1 LNPDNQP
8 IEDGQL
14 EMLWE
19 DIKQKFKERD
29 DASLANRIFALTKE
43 VDFLQAKYN
52 LIHLCVQQ
60 LRFAQNEEVLKI
72 IKNLDYRISDENYL
86 EDLEKA
92 EKYSDGILA
101 NIEIIKAQLPKQN
114 IEETQSEETTIHDV
128 LASYAVILGHYIGEH
143 NKIVCPEFIALKKQV
158 SKKVK
163 HQEQELLKLKA
174 KKNGR

>member
-1 LNPDNQP
+1 MYNFENLPVVLFFEINDNQDLQLLKPDNQP
-8 IEDGQL
+8 MEDGQL

-72 IKNLDYRISDENYL
+72 IKNLDYR
-86 EDLEKA
+86 
-92 EKYSDGILA
+92 
-101 NIEIIKAQLPKQN
+101 
-114 IEETQSEETTIHDV
+114 
-128 LASYAVILGHYIGEH
+128 
-143 NKIVCPEFIALKKQV
+143 
-158 SKKVK
+158 
-163 HQEQELLKLKA
+163 
-174 KKNGR
+174 